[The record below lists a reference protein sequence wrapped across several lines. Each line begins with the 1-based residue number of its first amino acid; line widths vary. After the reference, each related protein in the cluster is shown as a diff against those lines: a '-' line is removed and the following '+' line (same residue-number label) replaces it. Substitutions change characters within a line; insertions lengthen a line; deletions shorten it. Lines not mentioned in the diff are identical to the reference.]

1 MDCIGALRGSV
12 ARVLQSSGNNETA
25 LPPGP
30 SDTIHAFS
38 LNADLP
44 TGLVIG
50 IVVGIVA
57 LGGTLFLGLLCLLCP
72 FWRLREWSEVR
83 RRASETELMR
93 GELARS
99 GSLMRRSTIRT
110 VSAPTFHSRVR
121 AMSAL
126 YTRKHGTSRPAAAS
140 VGFPLDRGPPTA
152 AGLPPPE
159 RELTLDEAVQ
169 EALDR
174 DRRAGIPLPRVGSG
188 NEEVDFPPSP
198 PSSRVRRGPPV
209 VASAG
214 SGDLSSA
221 VAPNSRGT
229 PTTSALAPH
238 GEGRPLE
245 PEPQSSVPREALPT
259 ATPLLLEG
267 SHHPRGTNGRRVSFD
282 DQQRTGD
289 VMQAFKTVHSPHVGP
304 VPREAL
310 LSAGQITRAS
320 PTSSSDVVGPGIVTA
335 GGATVAGTPVL
346 HVRQAGPSSTSS
358 PARAH
363 VSVPVKEPLQS
374 QGAPDSD
381 VPAPLEPLPAPTPAL
396 ARQDQETEFRLASPL
411 RRRGQPTQPSPA
423 RTPR

>member
-12 ARVLQSSGNNETA
+12 ARVLQSGGNNETA
-25 LPPGP
+25 LPPDP

-57 LGGTLFLGLLCLLCP
+57 LAGTLFLGLLCLLCP

-83 RRASETELMR
+83 RRASETVSIR
-93 GELARS
+93 GELTRT

-121 AMSAL
+121 AMSTL

-174 DRRAGIPLPRVGSG
+174 DRRAGIPLPRVGSA
-188 NEEVDFPPSP
+188 NEEVVLPPSP

-221 VAPNSRGT
+221 AAPSFRGT
-229 PTTSALAPH
+229 PTTSALARH
-238 GEGRPLE
+238 SEGRPLDSG
-245 PEPQSSVPREALPT
+245 PLSSVQQEAPPI
-259 ATPLLLEG
+259 ATPFPQG
-267 SHHPRGTNGRRVSFD
+267 SHHARGNNGRRVSFD
-282 DQQRTGD
+282 DQQLTKDAVQALVTVRSPHAGPAGQASEPSPTAFGD
-289 VMQAFKTVHSPHVGP
+289 VLGAGSGIAG
-304 VPREAL
+304 EATE
-310 LSAGQITRAS
+310 AGL
-320 PTSSSDVVGPGIVTA
+320 
-335 GGATVAGTPVL
+335 PVL
-346 HVRQAGPSSTSS
+346 HVRQGAPSSTSS
-358 PARAH
+358 STRAH
-363 VSVPVKEPLQS
+363 AGVPVKEPLQD
-374 QGAPDSD
+374 QETPGSD
-381 VPAPLEPLPAPTPAL
+381 VLAPLESLPAPPPAL
-396 ARQDQETEFRLASPL
+396 ARQDQEAEFRLASPL

-423 RTPR
+423 QTPR